1 MSKKECMIVEFEKE
15 YLRDLYTKG
24 TCSDKKHRYQIDVIR
39 RYKRGID
46 YLKWA
51 SRKEDLFRINSL
63 NFESLKGHR
72 AGLFSI
78 RVNNQYRIEFSMKET
93 IEDPILTICNIVE
106 LSNHYD

>member
-1 MSKKECMIVEFEKE
+1 MIVEFEEE

-24 TCSDKKHRYQIDVIR
+24 VSNDKRRRYRIDVVK

-63 NFESLKGHR
+63 NFEALKGNKVGR
-72 AGLFSI
+72 YSI
-78 RVNNQYRIEFSMKET
+78 RVNDQYRIEFTMRDTTE
-93 IEDPILTICNIVE
+93 EPILTICNIVE

>member
-1 MSKKECMIVEFEKE
+1 MIVEFEEE

-24 TCSDKKHRYQIDVIR
+24 VSNDKRRRYRIDVVK

-63 NFESLKGHR
+63 NFEALKGNKVGR
-72 AGLFSI
+72 YSI
-78 RVNNQYRIEFSMKET
+78 RENDQYRIEFTMRET
-93 IEDPILTICNIVE
+93 TEEPILTICNIVE